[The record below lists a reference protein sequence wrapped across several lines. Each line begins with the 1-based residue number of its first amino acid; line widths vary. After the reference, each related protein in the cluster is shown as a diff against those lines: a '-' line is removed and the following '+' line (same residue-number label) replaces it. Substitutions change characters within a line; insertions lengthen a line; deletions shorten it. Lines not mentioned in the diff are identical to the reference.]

1 MAGKIDLMGHG
12 FCGIGER
19 IKSMVVHFSF
29 SPFDHLTLAPDL
41 SRKALKKSKNGGFKL
56 SSFNHVFRAKPID
69 V

>member
-1 MAGKIDLMGHG
+1 MAGKIDLVGHG

-41 SRKALKKSKNGGFKL
+41 SRKALKKWGFQT
-56 SSFNHVFRAKPID
+56 FNHVFRAKPID